1 MILKILYYVVYTLS
15 VSLIWSFLL
24 QDIGYLGYTGIFFG
38 LLYSFYSPYLI
49 KKLVEKETN
58 TYIFIKFSLPLA
70 LLLITLFQIPYDSI
84 FMLLNPIIIGSIL
97 FLLAHFDKRQFPK
110 YEVQFFLIFFVY
122 LYSFSLAE
130 NLWQYY
136 TAIAERKKYNFELKE
151 DKKKIVITDEERL
164 NLDHYSFL
172 NQSLDTIKIE
182 PYGKYTII
190 ETWNEKCPPCMK
202 AIPEMR
208 PFYQELKDKATNYYI
223 YIPAGKNKKLN
234 SKKVFAFD
242 KISDKEKIL
251 VDINLQEDTKLEEYP
266 VFLVFDKKGNRQLL
280 YKGYNKGELQQKIL
294 DIIK

>member
-1 MILKILYYVVYTLS
+1 MILNMLYYVMYTLS
-15 VSLIWSFLL
+15 VSLVWGFLL
-24 QDIGYLGYTGIFFG
+24 QDIGYLGHTGIFLG

-58 TYIFIKFSLPLA
+58 TYTFIKFSLPLA
-70 LLLITLFQIPYDSI
+70 HLLITLFQIPYDSI
-84 FMLLNPIIIGSIL
+84 FVLLNPVIIGFIL
-97 FLLAHFDKRQFPK
+97 FLSAHFDKRQFPK

-122 LYSFSLAE
+122 LYSFSLVE

-151 DKKKIVITDEERL
+151 EKLKVLDNKVATL
-164 NLDHYSFL
+164 NLSHYNFL
-172 NQSLDTIKIE
+172 NQSLDTIKIN
-182 PYGKYTII
+182 PSGKYTII
-190 ETWNEKCPPCMK
+190 ETWNEKCPPCMR

-208 PFYQELKDKATNYYI
+208 TFYKEIKDKATNYYI

-280 YKGYNKGELQQKIL
+280 YKGYKKGELQQKIL